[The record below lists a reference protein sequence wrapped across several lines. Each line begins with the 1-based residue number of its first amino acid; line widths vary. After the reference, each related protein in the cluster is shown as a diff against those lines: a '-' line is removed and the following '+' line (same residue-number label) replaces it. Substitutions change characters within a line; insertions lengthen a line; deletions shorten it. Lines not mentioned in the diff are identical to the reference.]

1 MKITTARRLVQGC
14 FFALFVWLCLVATV
28 GTSWGQWRGWP
39 VAWFLQLD
47 PLVAVGTV
55 LTTHSLHPGLVWG
68 LVTIAV
74 TILLGRVFCGFVC
87 PFGALHQFVGW
98 LARRGGLLKAR
109 MENNAYRPAQV
120 VKYYVLIVLL
130 AAAAGNLILNLARAS
145 REAPAIA
152 LAAAAVAVLALLW
165 LTLRKVVTGFR
176 HRLLASIALLAVWA
190 GMAATLSPETT
201 TLASL
206 QTGLLDPIPLI
217 YRSFNLAMLP
227 VAFQGFER
235 WLPAGRLYAG
245 AGLVGAVFIAFLL
258 LNLAIP
264 RFFCRFV
271 CPTGAL
277 LGVLG
282 RGTLWSIGKTGAKC
296 NECSLCDVDCEGA
309 CTPMGPIRIS
319 ECLMCM
325 NCLDNCPTAK
335 PLSYLPRP
343 SAGGEVTGHG
353 VTRRGFVAAAAA
365 GLAAAPL
372 AHLGGATGSNWSAD
386 LIRPPGSAAEEEF
399 LARCLKCDACIRVCP
414 TNVLQ
419 PAGLEH
425 GWEALWTPVLNDRI
439 GTSGCQLNCI
449 ACGHACPTGAIRPLS
464 LDEKHGAGDFED
476 KGPVRIGLAFVD
488 RGRCLPW
495 AMQRPCI
502 VCEENCPVT
511 PKAIF
516 VSEVYETVRDG
527 ALKVAAADGATL
539 RLAGPALTPG
549 RFATGDYLCRL
560 AGEERSRPI
569 VANTVDH
576 LTVDARSAWEEP
588 PVEGAV
594 VEVQVRLQRPV
605 VDPARCIGCGVCEH
619 ECPVNGRRAIRITA
633 DNETRSASHSVL
645 LKTNS

>member
-1 MKITTARRLVQGC
+1 
-14 FFALFVWLCLVATV
+14 VATV

-55 LTTHSLHPGLVWG
+55 LTTHSLLPGLVWG

-245 AGLVGAVFIAFLL
+245 DGLVGVVFIAFLL

-353 VTRRGFVAAAAA
+353 VTRRRRPGRRAA
-365 GLAAAPL
+365 GAPRRRHRLQLVRGSHPAARLGRGGGIPGPL
-372 AHLGGATGSNWSAD
+372 PQVRRVHPRLPNQRPAAGRTRARLGGAVDPGAQRPHRHERLPAQLHCLRPRLPDGSHPPTFAGREARRGGLRGQGSGAH
-386 LIRPPGSAAEEEF
+386 RPGLCRPRP
-399 LARCLKCDACIRVCP
+399 L
-414 TNVLQ
+414 
-419 PAGLEH
+419 PAM
-425 GWEALWTPVLNDRI
+425 
-439 GTSGCQLNCI
+439 
-449 ACGHACPTGAIRPLS
+449 GHAAALYCLRGELPGHS
-464 LDEKHGAGDFED
+464 EGDL
-476 KGPVRIGLAFVD
+476 RQRGL
-488 RGRCLPW
+488 
-495 AMQRPCI
+495 
-502 VCEENCPVT
+502 
-511 PKAIF
+511 
-516 VSEVYETVRDG
+516 RDG
-527 ALKVAAADGATL
+527 A
-539 RLAGPALTPG
+539 R
-549 RFATGDYLCRL
+549 
-560 AGEERSRPI
+560 
-569 VANTVDH
+569 
-576 LTVDARSAWEEP
+576 W
-588 PVEGAV
+588 
-594 VEVQVRLQRPV
+594 
-605 VDPARCIGCGVCEH
+605 
-619 ECPVNGRRAIRITA
+619 RA
-633 DNETRSASHSVL
+633 
-645 LKTNS
+645 KGGGG